1 MQNIHWLRPKICV
14 LALVFCFSSHIL
26 IPDLSDTLG
35 GSQCKTSSHLFYTP
49 VCFHSYCYIPCWHH
63 FQIPDCNPL
72 LGVFIC
78 TLLPLLSI
86 FHTALKIIFFKITL
100 IHALHLL
107 RTLSWFFFEIWNK
120 NQTPFQ
126 GLRYI
131 AYSGFHIS
139 IGSCPSP
146 TQRRAPFTIFFFII
160 QL

>member
-1 MQNIHWLRPKICV
+1 MLLHGVVRIQRECLGSAQRSSCSDKNQEAQSSRMQNIHWLRPKICV
-14 LALVFCFSSHIL
+14 LALVFCFSSHIP

-49 VCFHSYCYIPCWHH
+49 VCFHSYCYIPCQHH

-86 FHTALKIIFFKITL
+86 FHTALKIIFLKITL

-107 RTLSWFFFEIWNK
+107 RTLSWFFFEI
-120 NQTPFQ
+120 
-126 GLRYI
+126 
-131 AYSGFHIS
+131 
-139 IGSCPSP
+139 
-146 TQRRAPFTIFFFII
+146 
-160 QL
+160 